1 MSDQEPDKKP
11 ESGPAPE
18 ATAEPHRYP
27 SPEKDKP
34 DEKPEKPLAPDV
46 KDNRLMAALSYI
58 GVLFLVP
65 MLARNRSEYAI
76 FHCRQGIMVFA
87 IQAVLSFV
95 TWIPVVGPILYL
107 LVLAISIIGFV
118 QAWRGEWWEIP
129 LLGKYAKMLKV

>member
-1 MSDQEPDKKP
+1 MSDQEADRKP
-11 ESGPAPE
+11 ESGSAPE
-18 ATAEPHRYP
+18 AAPEPHHYP

-34 DEKPEKPLAPDV
+34 AEKPFAPDV

-65 MLARNRSEYAI
+65 MLARNRSDYAI

-87 IQAVLSFV
+87 LQAVLSFV
-95 TWIPVVGPILYL
+95 TWIPAVGPFLYL
-107 LVLAISIIGFV
+107 LVLLISIVGFI
-118 QAWRGEWWEIP
+118 QAYRGQWWEIP

>member
-11 ESGPAPE
+11 ESGSAPE
-18 ATAEPHRYP
+18 AAPEPHHYP
-27 SPEKDKP
+27 NPEKDKP
-34 DEKPEKPLAPDV
+34 AEKPLDPDV

-95 TWIPVVGPILYL
+95 TWIPAVGPFLYL